1 MGFVRRL
8 ILALS
13 RKSNLLAHQLIWNI
27 RTNTFKNEDTP
38 DMEMKAKLEPIARQ
52 IEIDFTPDA
61 KGFYER
67 VFAFSDRLTKVSDTI
82 KVYPKGN
89 ARKEGTTAQWILP
102 WLSSTL
108 TMCRFFLACL
118 QELRLIGSEVPPGV
132 YLPSN
137 PEAIVTSLIPESGA
151 PMQR

>member
-1 MGFVRRL
+1 MKYERGQRCVPRTDLSCFQMGFVRRL

-89 ARKEGTTAQWILP
+89 ARKEG
-102 WLSSTL
+102 SVNTL
-108 TMCRFFLACL
+108 A
-118 QELRLIGSEVPPGV
+118 
-132 YLPSN
+132 
-137 PEAIVTSLIPESGA
+137 A
-151 PMQR
+151 

>member
-27 RTNTFKNEDTP
+27 RTNTYKNEDTP
-38 DMEMKAKLEPIARQ
+38 DNEMQAKLEPIARQ
-52 IEIDFTPDA
+52 IEIDFTQDA
-61 KGFYER
+61 KFFYER

-89 ARKEGTTAQWILP
+89 SRKEGEISKNNLINQILL
-102 WLSSTL
+102 LS
-108 TMCRFFLACL
+108 F
-118 QELRLIGSEVPPGV
+118 
-132 YLPSN
+132 
-137 PEAIVTSLIPESGA
+137 
-151 PMQR
+151 

>member
-38 DMEMKAKLEPIARQ
+38 DTEMQAKLEPIARQ

-61 KGFYER
+61 KNFYER

-82 KVYPKGN
+82 KVHPKGN
-89 ARKEGTTAQWILP
+89 ARKEGNSNSMISEFNRYGLL
-102 WLSSTL
+102 LSMRT
-108 TMCRFFLACL
+108 
-118 QELRLIGSEVPPGV
+118 I
-132 YLPSN
+132 
-137 PEAIVTSLIPESGA
+137 
-151 PMQR
+151 

>member
-38 DMEMKAKLEPIARQ
+38 DNEMQAKLEPIARQ
-52 IEIDFTPDA
+52 IEIDFTHDA
-61 KGFYER
+61 RDFYER

-89 ARKEGTTAQWILP
+89 ARKEGKIKNN
-102 WLSSTL
+102 
-108 TMCRFFLACL
+108 FFFNQLCFFWLACL
-118 QELRLIGSEVPPGV
+118 HELRTIGSEVPPGV

-137 PEAIVTSLIPESGA
+137 PEAIVISLIPESGA